1 MVTAVMVIQ
10 IFMQILLKGSVKT
23 LIDLFMA
30 IQTLVYVTIFN
41 LEMSATTEM
50 ILDEFKKLIEFQML
64 NPQGFVR
71 YFID

>member
-1 MVTAVMVIQ
+1 MVIQ